1 METPHNNLKN
11 IRKVLEY
18 CFIFM
23 IFVSYLT
30 FLNRVGKLNLFFTQK
45 DFKNIQYDA
54 GYAWIADIND
64 PKIAIG
70 YNLPITIYENDL
82 KISRDL
88 NATTELVREQGKGK
102 FVIWDNG
109 TICFSTSDNSDPTQ
123 NGRTYRVEYPRIVEK
138 RTVRIIGAFTALLGL
153 LWVGLSLLENKDKF
167 NFRSAI
173 LEKDWKLLLF
183 FLLALI
189 PFLYFAIKFL
199 LPQPLWGDELFTLKN
214 YIYAKDWYYPA
225 TFYDYPNNHVFF
237 SLIISLYSKLI
248 KIRTFCDAV
257 QSPWKIRILL
267 ILFSIITILF
277 TTLSARK
284 INQSAGV
291 IASIL
296 LSTSLPFFLWTT
308 QIRGYGL
315 SMTLMSILI
324 YLLIS
329 VQTSPN
335 RISFVSIAI
344 VSALLVYIMPTNAV
358 YIIAMGFYFLFKL
371 LIDLGKYKKS
381 GENGIIYQIKRNPE
395 AKILYSFLWGA
406 VFSIMLYY
414 PILDQMK
421 RVYLPESGGKVLI
434 NFDLFVQIFRLG
446 TGEIIRSS
454 LVGQPL
460 LFVCIL
466 IGFFLFLRNPGEN
479 KPLSRMVFGIG
490 SCLLTIPILFFF
502 FLGSVPYARNALTI
516 LPVIILIFAFLIAS
530 IPDSISD
537 LRLKNISFLVI
548 LIGSGA
554 IFSDRLVYLNKEPLS
569 YGNNSLNNLTEPFFL
584 GDHLNF
590 NEVLTELK
598 TKNAADLPI
607 LLRSP
612 APYFIESV
620 CDCYQRVCYGDGSS
634 EGQTLLKNHAPY
646 FLIQTDWKEFPANL
660 EKYPDFSQ
668 CIPMNQ
674 ENQTSFKVFHCNP

>member
-1 METPHNNLKN
+1 METPQNNLKN
-11 IRKVLEY
+11 MRRVFKY

-30 FLNRVGKLNLFFTQK
+30 FLNRIGKLNLLFTQK
-45 DFKNIQYDA
+45 DFKNIQYDS
-54 GYAWIADIND
+54 GYAWTANIND

-82 KISRDL
+82 KISRDP

-123 NGRTYRVEYPRIVEK
+123 NGRTYRVDYPRIVEK

-173 LEKDWKLLLF
+173 LGKDWKLLLF
-183 FLLALI
+183 FLLALV
-189 PFLYFAIKFL
+189 PFSFFAIKFL
-199 LPQPLWGDELFTLKN
+199 LSQPLWGDELFTLKN
-214 YIYAKDWYYPA
+214 YVFAKDWYYPA

-237 SLIISLYSKLI
+237 NLIISLYSKLI
-248 KIRTFCDAV
+248 KIRTFCEAV

-284 INQSAGV
+284 INKSAGV
-291 IASIL
+291 IAPIL
-296 LSTSLPFFLWTT
+296 MSTSIPFFLWTT

-324 YLLIS
+324 YLFIH

-335 RISFVSIAI
+335 RISFFIIAL
-344 VSALLVYIMPTNAV
+344 VSALLVFIMPTNAV
-358 YIIAMGFYFLFKL
+358 YLIAIGFYFLLRLMVDF
-371 LIDLGKYKKS
+371 GKYQKS
-381 GENGIIYQIKRNPE
+381 GGNGTLHWIKRNSD
-395 AKILYSFLWGA
+395 AKVLCSFLWGA

-421 RVYLPESGGKVLI
+421 RVYMPESGGKVLI
-434 NFDLFVQIFRLG
+434 NFDLFTQIFRLG
-446 TGEIIRSS
+446 TVEIIRSS

-460 LFVCIL
+460 LFVCSL
-466 IGFFLFLRNPGEN
+466 IGLLLFLRNSQKKELIS
-479 KPLSRMVFGIG
+479 KMVFGIG
-490 SCLLTIPILFFF
+490 FCLLIIPILFFF

-516 LPVIILIFAFLIAS
+516 LPVIILIFASLIAP

-537 LRLKNISFLVI
+537 PRLRNISFWVI
-548 LIGSGA
+548 LISFSA
-554 IFSDRLVYLNKEPLS
+554 IFSGRLIQLIKEPLS
-569 YGNNSLNNLTEPFFL
+569 YKNITLNNLAEPFFL

-590 NEVLTELK
+590 NEVLTTLK
-598 TKNAADLPI
+598 TQNTADLPI

-612 APYFIESV
+612 APYFVESI
-620 CDCYQRVCYGDGSS
+620 CGCYEQVCYGDGSD
-634 EGQTLLKNHAPY
+634 ECQTLIKDHVPY

-674 ENQTSFKVFHCNP
+674 DNQTSFKVFHCNP